1 MLESHG
7 VQAEKHRSVDQKVWS
22 LDGVQYWTWLFRI
35 ALISILTSLTRALC
49 NGGCAR
55 SELKSML
62 IQRARLLGLAFRVM
76 VHTEQMQECW
86 T

>member
-7 VQAEKHRSVDQKVWS
+7 VQDEKHRSVDCEFWS
-22 LDGVQYWTWLFRI
+22 LEGVQYWTWLFRM
-35 ALISILTSLTRALC
+35 ALFSILTSLTRALC

-62 IQRARLLGLAFRVM
+62 IQSARLLVLAFRVM
-76 VHTEQMQECW
+76 VHTE
-86 T
+86 